1 MTGEL
6 AHASS
11 NKCDSEGT
19 RELAYKGQETEG
31 EKVQHI
37 HSIEYDSEGTRR
49 LANKNKKDR
58 KQREKRCKSH

>member
-1 MTGEL
+1 MLQQTSLVSKKKPPHFCCLTIGDTQSDYSQNL
-6 AHASS
+6 
-11 NKCDSEGT
+11 
-19 RELAYKGQETEG
+19 
-31 EKVQHI
+31 